1 MKAYKSLQW
10 CAREILEDIDEL
22 MESGNGN
29 LVLAKKA
36 LEVGNTHR
44 TVMYLTMTLLSVE
57 PGQRMELI
65 GKINNITNK
74 LDEQCG

>member
-1 MKAYKSLQW
+1 MKSYKSLQW
-10 CAREILEDIDEL
+10 CAKEILEDIDEL
-22 MESGNGN
+22 LMESSNGN
-29 LVLAKKA
+29 LLLAKKA

-44 TVMYLTMTLLSVE
+44 AVMYLTMTLLSVE

-74 LDEQCG
+74 LDE